1 MTAFFLCLYF
11 FMLSVF
17 WDSKSVSVR
26 GLRKGEKVE
35 KVRFSGHFEN
45 IDPTRSKVVNRF
57 GIIVKL

>member
-26 GLRKGEKVE
+26 GLRKGEKIE
-35 KVRFSGHFEN
+35 KVRFLGHFEN
-45 IDPTRSKVVNRF
+45 IDPTRSIVVNQL
-57 GIIVKL
+57 GVIVKL